1 MRKESISYVYNGNR
15 VEADAWFT
23 PGKAKAKTIVLLGTV
38 QVGMLAE
45 WVAEKCPPNT
55 VIIEGA
61 PHWLAQDDGSDMTE
75 FMFQFTKRTF
85 DFIHEQELYITHVI
99 TDSQATP
106 AAIKLLLLKK
116 YRAQLQTVVM
126 LQPVG
131 LNASSYGQT
140 HKERL
145 RTLHK
150 RVAANA
156 RYQLTALIT
165 DPKLRHNHR
174 LLSRAVGRAG
184 DKTWQQYSAGLA
196 YDSSPD
202 IKELALLNRHA
213 LIICG
218 EHDRLFPAS
227 EITATLAEIKVDIP
241 VRTVAGVPH
250 SPLATKQGNKLL
262 QQALGYSAKESK
274 DE

>member
-1 MRKESISYVYNGNR
+1 MRKKSISYVYNGSR
-15 VEADAWFT
+15 IEAAVWFT

-38 QVGMLAE
+38 QVGVLAK

-55 VIIEGA
+55 VIVEGA

-75 FMFQFTKRTF
+75 FMFQFTRRAF
-85 DFIHEQELYITHVI
+85 DFIHEQQLSITHVL

-116 YRAQLQTVVM
+116 YNTQLQTVVM

-131 LNASSYGQT
+131 LNARSYGNS
-140 HKERL
+140 HSERL
-145 RTLHK
+145 RALRK

-156 RYQLTALIT
+156 RYQLPALIT

-174 LLSRAVGRAG
+174 LLSRAVGRGG
-184 DKTWQQYSAGLA
+184 DKTWQQYTAGLA
-196 YDSSPD
+196 YDSSRD
-202 IKELALLNRHA
+202 IKELALHNKRLV
-213 LIICG
+213 IICG
-218 EHDRLFPAS
+218 EYDRLFPAS

-250 SPLATKQGNKLL
+250 SPLATRQGNKLL
-262 QQALGYSAKESK
+262 QQALAYIVTISEDK
-274 DE
+274 